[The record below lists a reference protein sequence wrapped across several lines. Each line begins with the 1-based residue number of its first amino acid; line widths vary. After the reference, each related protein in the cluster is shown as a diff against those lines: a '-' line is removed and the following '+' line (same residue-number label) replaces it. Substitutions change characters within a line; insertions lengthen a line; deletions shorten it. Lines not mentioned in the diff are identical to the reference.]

1 MRVLGG
7 CGMATEKGEV
17 KIREMK
23 EEDLQ
28 RIKEID
34 RALVGPERALSW
46 PLRVEAHWW
55 VYRPLLNFVAEVD
68 SEVVGFLLG
77 DIRGAEYGTD
87 ISGWIDMMGVA
98 PEHQG
103 KGIGRRLVE
112 AFCKECQRNE
122 VKTRVIIRE
131 DDQRLV
137 GFWTSV
143 GFQRGKLVS
152 YER

>member
-1 MRVLGG
+1 
-7 CGMATEKGEV
+7 MATEEEV
-17 KIREMK
+17 KIRAMTEG
-23 EEDLQ
+23 DLQ
-28 RIKEID
+28 KIKEVD

-55 VYRPLLNFVAEVD
+55 VYRPLLNFVAEID
-68 SEVVGFLLG
+68 DEVVGFLLG

-98 PEHQG
+98 PEHQRR
-103 KGIGRRLVE
+103 GIGKRLVE
-112 AFCKECQRNE
+112 AFCRECQRNE

-131 DDQRLV
+131 DDQRLI
-137 GFWTSV
+137 GFWSSV

>member
-1 MRVLGG
+1 
-7 CGMATEKGEV
+7 MATEKGEV